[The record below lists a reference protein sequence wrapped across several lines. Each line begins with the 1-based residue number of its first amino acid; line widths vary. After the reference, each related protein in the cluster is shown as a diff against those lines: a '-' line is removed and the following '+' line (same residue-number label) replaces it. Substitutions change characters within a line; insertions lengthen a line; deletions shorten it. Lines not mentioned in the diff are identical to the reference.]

1 MQPERSEPVTS
12 RKPAPAIAA
21 ALLALA
27 SAATYAPEVSP
38 WSCARIIELI
48 DALLALTTTHGF
60 AQRDVLRELL
70 VSGADTERVRTLTEA
85 AFDEVPLSAILDA
98 IRRTRLCT
106 EQQEPGASEIA

>member
-27 SAATYAPEVSP
+27 GAATYAPGTSP
-38 WSCARIIELI
+38 WSRTRIIELV
-48 DALLALTTTHGF
+48 DALLALATTHGF
-60 AQRDVLRELL
+60 ARSDALRELL
-70 VSGADTERVRTLTEA
+70 VSGTDTEHVRTLTEA

-98 IRRTRLCT
+98 IRSTRLYT
-106 EQQEPGASEIA
+106 GQ